1 MLYSPILSTLRLAI
15 LIPWILFIS
24 SIHLIIS
31 LISKRFFS
39 FFFSLFFKGIINIIG
54 VKVNVS
60 GLQEKR
66 KTLFVSNH
74 ISYLDIIVYGSLI
87 NTVFVAKSEIKKWPI
102 INKLCTIA
110 KTIFV
115 ERNNIRSLRNQISL
129 IEKSLQKD
137 TNVLFFPEG
146 TSSDGSKVLR
156 FKSSLFSIVDSKG
169 LGEFYIQPISL
180 SYNKLDGLPM
190 NKFYKPFLAWFGGMA
205 LFSHLWKFLGLGTSE
220 VKVTFHK
227 AKKFSSFSN
236 RKDACFFCYEK
247 ISEQLNNDHRSLE
260 INNKLKLHELKF
272 L

>member
-24 SIHLIIS
+24 SIHLIVS

-169 LGEFYIQPISL
+169 LGDFYIQPISL

-236 RKDACFFCYEK
+236 RKDACLFCYEK
-247 ISEQLNNDHRSLE
+247 ISEQLDSDYRSIE
-260 INNKLKLHELKF
+260 INNKLKLYELKF

>member
-15 LIPWILFIS
+15 LIPWILFIY
-24 SIHLIIS
+24 SIHLIFS

-39 FFFSLFFKGIINIIG
+39 FFFSIFFKGIINIIG

-60 GLQEKR
+60 GFPEKR

-74 ISYLDIIVYGSLI
+74 ISYLDIIVYGSQI
-87 NTVFVAKSEIKKWPI
+87 NTIFVAKSEIKKWPI
-102 INKLCTIA
+102 INKLCSTA

-137 TNVLFFPEG
+137 SNVLFFPEG

-156 FKSSLFSIVDSKG
+156 FKSSLFSIIDLKE
-169 LGEFYIQPISL
+169 LGDFYIQPVSL
-180 SYNKLDGLPM
+180 SYNKLDGVPL
-190 NKFYKPFLAWFGGMA
+190 NKFYRPFLAWFGGMD
-205 LFSHLWKFLGLGTSE
+205 LFSHVWKFLGLGASE
-220 VKVTFHK
+220 VNVHFHK
-227 AKKFSSFSN
+227 AKKFSSFLN
-236 RKDACFFCYEK
+236 RKDACSFCYEK
-247 ISEQLNNDHRSLE
+247 IAEQISEDCHSFE
-260 INNKLKLHELKF
+260 INNKLKLYDFKF